1 MKTRF
6 SVTTATAL
14 VIANMVGTGVF
25 TSLGFQVGRDA
36 AGNPVLSSGLAL
48 ILLWILGGA
57 IALFGA
63 LTYSEAGVL
72 YPRCGGEYHYLT
84 KMYHPAVGFL
94 SGWISFLV
102 GFAAPV
108 AAASIALGNYL
119 SSALALPERLAGGL
133 SFVKTPSLFAIGVI
147 IVLTAIHAADK
158 MLGARFQNLITL
170 FKVLCIFGM
179 VGLGLVLGRSAH
191 LSFGWTRAAGHDI
204 LSPAFAISMF
214 FVSFAYSGWNAAA
227 YIAGEME
234 NPAKNLPRS
243 LITGTLFVI
252 VLYVLL
258 NFAFLYTVP
267 LPELAGKLEVGFIF
281 AAKVFGTKGGQIM
294 AGVIS
299 FLLLSSI
306 SAMIIAGPRVT
317 RVIGEDYHLFR
328 WMGRTTRKD
337 IPAVAIITQGLLS
350 VFYILTSTFDQVI
363 VFIGFTLN
371 LFTFMTVLGVMIL
384 RKKHPELPRPYK
396 TLGYPVVPALF
407 LLINTWILV
416 YGLLYRPKESLAGIG
431 ITAAGFIVYAVDKR
445 VRPKDDRPAGDASC
459 VRDDA

>member
-1 MKTRF
+1 MTDRTKF
-6 SVTTATAL
+6 SLTTATAL

-25 TSLGFQVGRDA
+25 TSLGFQVGQDA
-36 AGNPVLSSGLAL
+36 AGNTVISSGLAL
-48 ILLWILGGA
+48 IFLWILGGA

-84 KMYHPAVGFL
+84 KMYHPVVGFL

-119 SSALALPERLAGGL
+119 RSALSLPEHLAGAL
-133 SFVKTPSLFAIGVI
+133 SFLKTSSLFAIAVI
-147 IVLTAIHAADK
+147 FVLTAIHATDK
-158 MLGARFQNLITL
+158 MLGARFQNVITL
-170 FKVLCIFGM
+170 FKILCILAM
-179 VGLGLVLGRSAH
+179 VGLGLIVGKSTH
-191 LSFGWTRAAGHDI
+191 LSFALSGGAVHDI

-234 NPAKNLPRS
+234 KPSKNLPIS
-243 LITGTLFVI
+243 LITGTIFVI

-267 LPELAGKLEVGFIF
+267 LPELAGKLEVGFVF
-281 AAKVFGTKGGQIM
+281 ATKVFGTQGGRIM
-294 AGVIS
+294 AGIIS

-328 WMGRTTRKD
+328 WMGRTTGKD
-337 IPAVAIITQGLLS
+337 IPAIAILTQSLLS
-350 VFYILTSTFDQVI
+350 IVYILTSTFDQVI

-371 LFTFMTVLGVMIL
+371 LFTFMTVLGVMIV

-396 TLGYPVVPALF
+396 TLGYPVVPILF
-407 LLINTWILV
+407 LLISIWILA
-416 YGLLYRPKESLAGIG
+416 YGLLYRTKESLAGLG
-431 ITAAGFIVYAVDKR
+431 ITAAGLLVYGIDKKL
-445 VRPKDDRPAGDASC
+445 RPNDAPPGE
-459 VRDDA
+459 DKA

>member
-6 SVTTATAL
+6 SLTTATAL

-36 AGNPVLSSGLAL
+36 AGNPVISSGLAL

-57 IALFGA
+57 VALFGA

-72 YPRCGGEYHYLT
+72 FPRCGGEYHYLSR
-84 KMYHPAVGFL
+84 MYHPSVGFL

-108 AAASIALGNYL
+108 AAASIALGSYL
-119 SSALALPERLAGGL
+119 RSALALPERLGGAL
-133 SFVKTPSLFAIGVI
+133 SFVKIPSLFAVAVI
-147 IVLTAIHAADK
+147 VAVTTVHAVDK
-158 MLGARFQNLITL
+158 MLGARFQNVITVI
-170 FKVLCIFGM
+170 KVAAIVGM
-179 VGLGLVLGRSAH
+179 AGLGLVLGSSSHASFA
-191 LSFGWTRAAGHDI
+191 LSPAATRDI

-234 NPAKNLPRS
+234 KPAKNLPIS

-258 NFAFLYTVP
+258 NFAFLATVP
-267 LPELAGKLEVGFIF
+267 LSELAGQLEVGFIF
-281 AAKVFGTKGGQIM
+281 ATKVFGTGGGQVM
-294 AGVIS
+294 AGLIS

-306 SAMIIAGPRVT
+306 SAMIIAGPRVN
-317 RVIGEDYHLFR
+317 RVIGEDYYIFR
-328 WMGRTTRKD
+328 KLGRMSGKE
-337 IPAVAIITQGLLS
+337 IPVTAIVVQGVLS
-350 VFYILTSTFDQVI
+350 IVYILTSTFEQVI

-371 LFTFMTVLGVMIL
+371 VFTFLTVLGVMIL
-384 RKKHPELPRPYK
+384 RKKRPDLPRPYK
-396 TLGYPVVPALF
+396 TFGYPVVPALF
-407 LLINTWILV
+407 LLISVWILV
-416 YGLLYRPKESLAGIG
+416 YGLLYRPKESLAGLG
-431 ITAAGFIVYAVDKR
+431 ITLLGFVVYAIDKK
-445 VRPKDDRPAGDASC
+445 VRPASFKPSADSC
-459 VRDDA
+459 